1 MLTWLKADQLT
12 ADIMH
17 AEAIRQLN
25 MGSEKG
31 AKPSHESYTEVSTA
45 LDDPKTYSGVISV
58 CNAYSLL
65 LLSIL
70 FLFITSTA

>member
-1 MLTWLKADQLT
+1 
-12 ADIMH
+12 MH

-31 AKPSHESYTEVSTA
+31 AKPIHETYTEVSTA

-58 CNAYSLL
+58 CNIYFIYC
-65 LLSIL
+65 LSIIINKTL
-70 FLFITSTA
+70 FLFIILTA